1 MMDYGFRVGIAGSIR
16 PGTDG
21 ALTFE
26 MSLRRLL
33 GCSCVNQLRHKLLE
47 ASSTPF
53 FNQNHHILP
62 PFFSTFS
69 AAEKR
74 LFSN

>member
-1 MMDYGFRVGIAGSIR
+1 MDYGFRVGIAGSVR
-16 PGTDG
+16 PGTDV

-47 ASSTPF
+47 APSTPF
-53 FNQNHHILP
+53 SIKIITFHHRVQHIL
-62 PFFSTFS
+62 SCRDEN
-69 AAEKR
+69 AVQ
-74 LFSN
+74 